1 MSQENVEV
9 VRRAI
14 DAYNRGDR
22 VAMLKEVAP
31 DFELDM
37 SRSIGLQRGIW
48 RLDQVMR
55 FLDDLE
61 EPFQSHRIEV
71 EKFIDTGDQVIV
83 QQTAHVRGRGGIEA
97 KARTAVVYT
106 VRNGAVAR
114 MCMYQDLPEALEA
127 MGLSE

>member
-1 MSQENVEV
+1 MQ
-9 VRRAI
+9 RAI

-61 EPFQSHRIEV
+61 EPFQSHRIEA
-71 EKFIDTGDQVIV
+71 EKFIDAGDQVIV
-83 QQTAHVRGRGGIEA
+83 QQTAHVRGRDGIEA
-97 KARTAVVYT
+97 KARTALVYT
-106 VRNGAVAR
+106 VRDGAVAR

-127 MGLSE
+127 AGLSE

>member
-1 MSQENVEV
+1 VQ
-9 VRRAI
+9 RAI

-61 EPFQSHRIEV
+61 EPFQSHRIEA
-71 EKFIDTGDQVIV
+71 EKFIDAGDQVIV
-83 QQTAHVRGRGGIEA
+83 QQTAHVRGRDGIEA
-97 KARTAVVYT
+97 KARTALVYT
-106 VRNGAVAR
+106 VRDGAVAR

-127 MGLSE
+127 AGLSE